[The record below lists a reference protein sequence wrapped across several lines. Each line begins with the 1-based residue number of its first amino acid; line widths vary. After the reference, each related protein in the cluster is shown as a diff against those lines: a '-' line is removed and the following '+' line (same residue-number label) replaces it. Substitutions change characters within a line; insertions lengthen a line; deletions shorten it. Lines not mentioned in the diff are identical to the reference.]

1 MLKLDELGLQINSPL
16 VTPTA
21 TNFRP
26 PSWPPPP
33 DWAPVLDKEGK
44 PVCFYKDS
52 IWQLRGWGGKTKQL
66 NFGDGSNVRTTR
78 IDPSNANLLRL
89 LITWKIW
96 GPRGART
103 VGSIKNFYDPIRAIV
118 ALCSQEGILAS
129 DLMRF
134 HVVVDKISQCLSPSK
149 YDYAI
154 SVLHEIWDARES
166 LGFTLLDRDGIAR
179 LAKSRPDHDKK
190 QTPFIPPRIWAY
202 QVTRLRECLD
212 DFFQHREK
220 IEACFHFICDA
231 YAKNH
236 GTLTSAYICKG
247 SDKKLPFQNP
257 KVTGINGTR
266 NGLEIHGPFKLTED
280 RFGLGDL
287 FDRWL
292 GKDDG
297 KRTMGVVRFSRYL
310 SLVSLVGLKYLLN
323 FSLMRI
329 DEGWNLRS
337 NCLLVEMDEIL
348 GNIYILRGETTKT
361 DPDSDARWPTSP
373 SAKLA
378 VDAMAAIAHLRI
390 RCAQANPFF
399 VLSEEDATNPYLLG
413 PSHEPW
419 SPDGGRGHE
428 GKKDRQSYQSY
439 AVCIAKFP
447 FLFNGDVLVINEKD
461 LQLARL
467 IEPSLNEN
475 IFAVGKVW
483 SFAYHQLRRTGA
495 VNMLSSGMVS
505 EPSIQYQLK
514 HAARAMTMYYGH
526 NYTRLS
532 LDAETRRFY
541 LTTMYQILG
550 QELARLTSSQFVSPH
565 GEARKEQIVSFI
577 STADSKKLETAGR
590 QGEISARKIRLGF
603 CMKRANCEYGGVESI
618 AHCGGGDTG
627 TPCIEVLYD
636 KAKAEKN
643 KLYGLDLDRRLAS
656 TKLGSHRHTAL
667 LLEKKSLENYYAVTR
682 REG

>member
-52 IWQLRGWGGKTKQL
+52 IWQLRGWGGKPKQL

-134 HVVVDKISQCLSPSK
+134 QLVADKIPQCLSPSK

-179 LAKSRPDHDKK
+179 LAKARPDHEKK
-190 QTPFIPPRIWAY
+190 QTPFIPPRIWTY

-220 IEACFHFICDA
+220 IEACFHFTCDA

-236 GTLTSAYICKG
+236 GSLTSAYICKG
-247 SDKKLPFQNP
+247 SNTKHPFQNP
-257 KVTGINGTR
+257 EVTGINGSR
-266 NGLEIHGPFKLTED
+266 NGLEIHGPFNLTED

-378 VDAMAAIAHLRI
+378 VDAMAAIARLRI

-399 VLSEEDATNPYLLG
+399 VLSEEDITNPYLLG

-447 FLFNGDVLVINEKD
+447 FLFDNDVLEINEQD

-467 IEPSLNEN
+467 IEPGLNEN
-475 IFAVGKVW
+475 IFKVGKAW
-483 SFAYHQLRRTGA
+483 PFAYHQLRRTGA

-514 HAARAMTMYYGH
+514 HAARAMSMYYGH

-532 LDAETRRFY
+532 LDPETRRFY

-577 STADSKKLETAGR
+577 SVADSKKLETAGR
-590 QGEISARKIRLGF
+590 QGEISARQIRLGF

-627 TPCIEVLYD
+627 TPCNEVLYD

-656 TKLGSHRHTAL
+656 TKPGSHRHTAL
-667 LLEKKSLENYYAVTR
+667 LLEKKSLENYHAVTR